1 MPSAPEPISISA
13 APRRRKG
20 ERTAERILDAAEALF
35 AEHGYAG
42 TALRDVATEVGLR
55 TPSLYNHFS
64 SKESLYAAVLERGIR
79 PVFEVLS
86 QVVEAPEK
94 ADRDVRQVVERAMEL
109 VARHPNVPRL
119 IQHETL
125 SGGRRLTPMLRAWI
139 QPVFER
145 AQEMVETSSPAT
157 RWGRDQVPLL
167 ALAMYHV
174 FAGYFTIAPLYR
186 DMNGQDLLTEEAL
199 KKQARFF
206 ADLVALL
213 FADEAPPPKPS
224 RQSRGEGALRTL

>member
-1 MPSAPEPISISA
+1 VPAASDPISISA
-13 APRRRKG
+13 VPRRRKG
-20 ERTAERILDAAEALF
+20 EQTAERILDAAEALF

-86 QVVEAPEK
+86 EVVEARDG
-94 ADRDVRQVVERAMEL
+94 ADQNVRQGVERAMAL
-109 VARHPNVPRL
+109 VAQHPNVPRL

-125 SGGRRLTPMLRAWI
+125 SGGRRLTPMLQAWI
-139 QPVFER
+139 QPVFELS
-145 AQEMVETSSPAT
+145 QEMVEASSAAT

-174 FAGYFTIAPLYR
+174 FTGYFTIVPLYR
-186 DMNGQDLLTEEAL
+186 DLNDQDLLTEEAL
-199 KKQARFF
+199 ARQTRFF
-206 ADLVALL
+206 ADLVELL
-213 FADEAPPPKPS
+213 FSDETPRARS
-224 RQSRGEGALRTL
+224 QT

>member
-1 MPSAPEPISISA
+1 MPSAPESISISA

-64 SKESLYAAVLERGIR
+64 SKESLYSAVLERGIR

-86 QVVEAPEK
+86 EVVEARQV
-94 ADRDVRQVVERAMEL
+94 ADQGSGQVVERAMAL
-109 VARHPNVPRL
+109 VAEHPNLPRL

-145 AQEMVETSSPAT
+145 AQEMVETSSVAT
-157 RWGRDQVPLL
+157 RWQPDQFPLL
-167 ALAMYHV
+167 VLAMYHV
-174 FAGYFTIAPLYR
+174 FVGYFNIASLYR
-186 DMNGQDLLTEEAL
+186 DMNGRDLLAEQAL
-199 KKQARFF
+199 AKQARFY
-206 ADLVALL
+206 ADLVETL
-213 FADEAPPPKPS
+213 FAEAGA
-224 RQSRGEGALRTL
+224 GEGR